1 MRFPFAVKH
10 NGKLYEAGLE
20 VPIGKEPVKE
30 IEKEDKTASELS
42 KELKEKYNI
51 DMAPQMGKARL
62 QKALDEAEKKA
73 KEEELKA
80 KELEPEENEDEE
92 LEDGEEELEDED
104 SELDGE
110 EEEEPEDID
119 AGEPNENEDE
129 SFLEK
134 IINE

>member
-51 DMAPQMGKARL
+51 DMAPQMGKAKL

-92 LEDGEEELEDED
+92 LEDGEEELEDGD

>member
-10 NGKLYEAGLE
+10 NGKLYEAGLD

-42 KELKEKYNI
+42 KELKEKYGI
-51 DMAPQMGKARL
+51 DMAPQMGKAKL

-73 KEEELKA
+73 KEEESKA
-80 KELEPEENEDEE
+80 NELEPEEDEDEE

-119 AGEPNENEDE
+119 AGEPNENDDE

>member
-51 DMAPQMGKARL
+51 DMAPQMGKAKL

-73 KEEELKA
+73 KE
-80 KELEPEENEDEE
+80 LEPEENENEE

-104 SELDGE
+104 SELDDE
-110 EEEEPEDID
+110 EEEEPENIND
-119 AGEPNENEDE
+119 GEPNENDDE

>member
-51 DMAPQMGKARL
+51 DMAPQMGKAKL

-73 KEEELKA
+73 NEEELKA

-110 EEEEPEDID
+110 EEKEPEDID

>member
-92 LEDGEEELEDED
+92 LEDGEEELED
-104 SELDGE
+104 
-110 EEEEPEDID
+110 ID

>member
-51 DMAPQMGKARL
+51 DMAPQMGKAKL
-62 QKALDEAEKKA
+62 QKALDEAEKKV

>member
-1 MRFPFAVKH
+1 MRFSFAVKH

-51 DMAPQMGKARL
+51 DMAPQMGKAKL

>member
-10 NGKLYEAGLE
+10 NGKLYEAGLD

-42 KELKEKYNI
+42 KELKEKYGI
-51 DMAPQMGKARL
+51 DMAPQMGKAKL

-80 KELEPEENEDEE
+80 NELEPEEDEE

-119 AGEPNENEDE
+119 DGEPNENDDE

>member
-51 DMAPQMGKARL
+51 DMAPQMGKAKL

-110 EEEEPEDID
+110 EEEEPENINDD
-119 AGEPNENEDE
+119 EPNENDDE

>member
-51 DMAPQMGKARL
+51 DMAPQMGKAKL

-73 KEEELKA
+73 KEF
-80 KELEPEENEDEE
+80 EPEENEDEE

>member
-1 MRFPFAVKH
+1 MRFPYAVKH

-51 DMAPQMGKARL
+51 DMAPQMGKAKL

>member
-51 DMAPQMGKARL
+51 DMAPQMGKAKL

-80 KELEPEENEDEE
+80 KEEEPEENEDEE

>member
-51 DMAPQMGKARL
+51 DMAPQMGKAKL
-62 QKALDEAEKKA
+62 QKALDEAEK
-73 KEEELKA
+73 KA

-92 LEDGEEELEDED
+92 LEDGEDELEDED
-104 SELDGE
+104 SELGDE
-110 EEEEPEDID
+110 EEEEPENIND
-119 AGEPNENEDE
+119 GEPNENDDE

>member
-10 NGKLYEAGLE
+10 NGKLYEAGLD

-42 KELKEKYNI
+42 KELKEKYGI
-51 DMAPQMGKARL
+51 DMAPQMGKAKL

-73 KEEELKA
+73 KEEVLKA
-80 KELEPEENEDEE
+80 NELEPEEDEE
-92 LEDGEEELEDED
+92 LEDGEEELEDEN

-110 EEEEPEDID
+110 EEEEPENID
-119 AGEPNENEDE
+119 AGEPNENDDE

>member
-51 DMAPQMGKARL
+51 DMAPQMGKAKL

-104 SELDGE
+104 SELNGE

>member
-51 DMAPQMGKARL
+51 DMAPQMGKAKL

-104 SELDGE
+104 SKLDGE

>member
-51 DMAPQMGKARL
+51 DMAPQMGKAKL

-80 KELEPEENEDEE
+80 KELEPEETEDEE

>member
-30 IEKEDKTASELS
+30 IEKQDKTASELS
-42 KELKEKYNI
+42 KELKEKYDI
-51 DMAPQMGKARL
+51 DMAPQMGKAKL

-80 KELEPEENEDEE
+80 NELEPEEDEE
-92 LEDGEEELEDED
+92 LEDGEEELEDEG

-119 AGEPNENEDE
+119 DGEPNENDDE

>member
-51 DMAPQMGKARL
+51 DMAPQMGKAKL

-80 KELEPEENEDEE
+80 KELEPEENEDEK

>member
-80 KELEPEENEDEE
+80 NELEPEENEDEE

>member
-73 KEEELKA
+73 KEEELKT

-92 LEDGEEELEDED
+92 LEDGEEEL
-104 SELDGE
+104 
-110 EEEEPEDID
+110 EDID

>member
-51 DMAPQMGKARL
+51 DMAPQMGKAKL

-80 KELEPEENEDEE
+80 KELEPNENEDEE

>member
-51 DMAPQMGKARL
+51 DMAPQMGKAKL

-73 KEEELKA
+73 KE
-80 KELEPEENEDEE
+80 LEQEENEDEE

>member
-30 IEKEDKTASELS
+30 IEKQDKTASELS

-51 DMAPQMGKARL
+51 DMAPQMGKTKL

-73 KEEELKA
+73 KEEELKTN
-80 KELEPEENEDEE
+80 ELEPEED
-92 LEDGEEELEDED
+92 EELEDED

-110 EEEEPEDID
+110 EEKEPEDID
-119 AGEPNENEDE
+119 DGEPNENDDE

>member
-42 KELKEKYNI
+42 KELKEKYDI
-51 DMAPQMGKARL
+51 DMAPQMGKAKL

-73 KEEELKA
+73 KEEESKA
-80 KELEPEENEDEE
+80 NELEPEEDEDEE

-119 AGEPNENEDE
+119 AGEPNENDDE

>member
-62 QKALDEAEKKA
+62 QKALDEAEEKA

-92 LEDGEEELEDED
+92 LEDGEEELED
-104 SELDGE
+104 
-110 EEEEPEDID
+110 ID

>member
-51 DMAPQMGKARL
+51 DMAPQMGKAKL
-62 QKALDEAEKKA
+62 QKALDEAEK
-73 KEEELKA
+73 KA

-92 LEDGEEELEDED
+92 LEDGEDELEDED
-104 SELDGE
+104 SELDDE
-110 EEEEPEDID
+110 EEEEPENIND
-119 AGEPNENEDE
+119 GEPNENDDE

>member
-51 DMAPQMGKARL
+51 DMAPQMGKAKL

-110 EEEEPEDID
+110 EEEELEDID

>member
-51 DMAPQMGKARL
+51 DMAPQMGKAKL

>member
-51 DMAPQMGKARL
+51 DMAPQMGKAKL

-92 LEDGEEELEDED
+92 LEDED

-110 EEEEPEDID
+110 EEEEPQDID

>member
-73 KEEELKA
+73 KE
-80 KELEPEENEDEE
+80 LEPEENEDEE
-92 LEDGEEELEDED
+92 LEDGEEEL
-104 SELDGE
+104 
-110 EEEEPEDID
+110 EDID

>member
-51 DMAPQMGKARL
+51 DMAPQMGKAKL
-62 QKALDEAEKKA
+62 QKALEEAEK
-73 KEEELKA
+73 KA

>member
-51 DMAPQMGKARL
+51 DMAPQMGKAKL

-80 KELEPEENEDEE
+80 KELAPEENEDEE

>member
-51 DMAPQMGKARL
+51 DMAPQMGKAKL
-62 QKALDEAEKKA
+62 QKALDEAEK
-73 KEEELKA
+73 KA

-110 EEEEPEDID
+110 EEKEPEDID

>member
-51 DMAPQMGKARL
+51 DMAPQMGKAKL

-92 LEDGEEELEDED
+92 LEDDEEELEDED
-104 SELDGE
+104 SELNGE

>member
-10 NGKLYEAGLE
+10 NGKIYEAGLD

-51 DMAPQMGKARL
+51 DMAPQMGKAKL
-62 QKALDEAEKKA
+62 QKTLEEAEKKT
-73 KEEELKA
+73 KEEEAKS
-80 KELEPEENEDEE
+80 KELEPEENEE
-92 LEDGEEELEDED
+92 LEDGEEEVEDED
-104 SELDGE
+104 SELE
-110 EEEEPEDID
+110 EEDGEPEDID
-119 AGEPNENEDE
+119 EGEPEDDE

>member
-51 DMAPQMGKARL
+51 DMAPQMGKAKL
-62 QKALDEAEKKA
+62 QKALDEAEKKS

-119 AGEPNENEDE
+119 DGEPNENEDE

>member
-51 DMAPQMGKARL
+51 DMAPQMGKAKL

-119 AGEPNENEDE
+119 ADEPNENEDE

>member
-51 DMAPQMGKARL
+51 DMAPQMGKAKL

-110 EEEEPEDID
+110 KEEEPEDID

>member
-51 DMAPQMGKARL
+51 DMAPQMGKAKL

-104 SELDGE
+104 SELDDE
-110 EEEEPEDID
+110 EEEEPENIND
-119 AGEPNENEDE
+119 GESNENDDE